1 MPRPIEVLDRI
12 AKSDD
17 AVFAF
22 DGNDLVI
29 LWNKACERMLG
40 RPAYQV
46 LGHHC
51 YDVMCGR
58 DVYGNRYCCSSC
70 PAISQAR
77 NHPSE
82 ELNTFLLDV
91 QVPGGTTRRVAV
103 TTFSLSSE
111 HPSLAPL
118 VHVLREQDAEPS
130 ALEQELAAAVAD
142 APASRPPSRKIDRDT
157 VPLTTR
163 EREILRRMAEGLTT
177 ARIAETLSISPVTVR
192 NHIARILS
200 KLDVHTKLAAVAF
213 AYRHGLVGPDNPGM
227 PVLRDHKHTDHSHE
241 PAAARASAATRRRP
255 IAGKS
260 R

>member
-1 MPRPIEVLDRI
+1 MARPVEVLDKI
-12 AKSDD
+12 AKSDE

-58 DVYGNRYCCSSC
+58 DVYGNRYCCRSC

-82 ELNTFLLDV
+82 ELNNFLLDV
-91 QVPGGTTRRVAV
+91 QLPGGETRRLSVK
-103 TTFSLSSE
+103 TFAMSSE
-111 HPSLAPL
+111 HPSLSPL
-118 VHVLREQDAEPS
+118 VHVLREQDAPASE
-130 ALEQELAAAVAD
+130 LEMELAEAVASS
-142 APASRPPSRKIDRDT
+142 PAARPSSRKGDREAA
-157 VPLTTR
+157 PLTTR

-177 ARIAETLSISPVTVR
+177 ARIAEALSISPVTVR

-213 AYRHGLVGPDNPGM
+213 AYRHGLVGPDTRELPTMRGEHASHDHGHEHEQKPGAKR
-227 PVLRDHKHTDHSHE
+227 PTG
-241 PAAARASAATRRRP
+241 RR
-255 IAGKS
+255 S
-260 R
+260 S